1 MLFIFGVFD
10 GTIEGYNENGMLQR
24 NTGCINCVYR
34 IFRVPFDARIF
45 AIYNCRY
52 DRRMVRKEK

>member
-24 NTGCINCVYR
+24 NTECINCFYR
-34 IFRVPFDARIF
+34 TFSVPFDARIF
-45 AIYNCRY
+45 AIYNSGY
-52 DRRMVRKEK
+52 DRRVVHTEK